1 MGAESEDTPL
11 DMWPAMG
18 NAVCNV
24 RRSSTKDERR
34 RASSVRGKPCRPSC
48 PTRRTRM
55 NCFATAYP
63 GSGIGEA
70 SQATVVNSDPRP
82 ALIRADNEELE
93 RSGDAPSE
101 F

>member
-1 MGAESEDTPL
+1 
-11 DMWPAMG
+11 
-18 NAVCNV
+18 
-24 RRSSTKDERR
+24 
-34 RASSVRGKPCRPSC
+34 
-48 PTRRTRM
+48 M

-82 ALIRADNEELE
+82 ALIRADNEEIE

-101 F
+101 FR